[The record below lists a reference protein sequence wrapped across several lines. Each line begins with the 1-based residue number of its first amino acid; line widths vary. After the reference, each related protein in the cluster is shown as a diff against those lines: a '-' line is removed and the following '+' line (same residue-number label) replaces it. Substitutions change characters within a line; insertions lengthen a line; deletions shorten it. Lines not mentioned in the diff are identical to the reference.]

1 MLSRR
6 VLNIYFDVLFQ
17 FPFRNIFATIANR
30 VTPAIRI
37 YSKCM
42 RNFLP
47 GFLSFDKRNLILFV
61 RIFFD

>member
-17 FPFRNIFATIANR
+17 FPFRNIFAIIANR
-30 VTPAIRI
+30 VTPI

-47 GFLSFDKRNLILFV
+47 VFVVRNDTI
-61 RIFFD
+61 

>member
-17 FPFRNIFATIANR
+17 FPFRNIFAIIANR
-30 VTPAIRI
+30 VTPI

-42 RNFLP
+42 RNFNIIR
-47 GFLSFDKRNLILFV
+47 GRKN
-61 RIFFD
+61 FFFEND

>member
-42 RNFLP
+42 RNFL
-47 GFLSFDKRNLILFV
+47 SFDKRNLILFEVV